1 MHTIYHKYYK
11 LEVIAQIKKQ
21 DHKQVNESNKGQEKL
36 KTKLTQGNRKRK
48 KFVSRFEPVAL
59 VPAFTSVKG
68 FHYLPRTPYNLVYRR
83 PKHLASQLTR
93 TSTEEVSPQE
103 KGSQEQE

>member
-1 MHTIYHKYYK
+1 MVRCTQVLQAWNNSTNK
-11 LEVIAQIKKQ
+11 EQ
-21 DHKQVNESNKGQEKL
+21 DHKQVNESNKVQENL

-68 FHYLPRTPYNLVYRR
+68 FHYPPRKPTTVYN
-83 PKHLASQLTR
+83 KTR
-93 TSTEEVSPQE
+93 APSSTTYNNSTEELSPQE
-103 KGSQEQE
+103 QGLQEQ